1 MLKRQKLE
9 AVDKAWPDYTG
20 VSNDPE
26 TYNDWIEK
34 ENRYLV
40 KMINKVLGADRL
52 NSLSE
57 KQRGLLD
64 ASFKKLLECK
74 SLFDIT
80 EDEILGEY
88 EMITVYV
95 APIELELAW
104 KVFVE
109 NKSNN

>member
-9 AVDKAWPDYTG
+9 DVVKASPDDCCVSSDPYT
-20 VSNDPE
+20 
-26 TYNDWIEK
+26 YKDWIEK
-34 ENRYLV
+34 ENRHFVRLV
-40 KMINKVLGADRL
+40 NKVLGADRL

>member
-9 AVDKAWPDYTG
+9 AVVKAWPDYTG
-20 VSNDPE
+20 VSSDPE
-26 TYNDWIEK
+26 TYKYCIEK
-34 ENRYLV
+34 ENRHFVTLV
-40 KMINKVLGADRL
+40 NKVLGADRL

-57 KQRGLLD
+57 KQRRLLD

-80 EDEILGEY
+80 ADEILGEY

-109 NKSNN
+109 NKINN